1 MAYDNT
7 GAAYDL
13 NLFKDSTAKQ
23 LPKEKEVRRVKQKN
37 KVVTISEEQLYHVRR
52 RKHNPFK
59 IIIGGLSGAVITVI
73 VATIIMGQ
81 VQLTE
86 LTRQINATKSELL
99 VSNSTYTQLQMGIQS
114 KLSTSEIEAYA
125 ENTLGMTKAENAQKE
140 FVSLSEG
147 DKAELSSDANKNFF
161 QKIIEAITGLWS

>member
-1 MAYDNT
+1 MTYENRN
-7 GAAYDL
+7 AAYDL
-13 NLFKDSTAKQ
+13 NLFKDSTAKKI
-23 LPKEKEVRRVKQKN
+23 PEKRENRKEKN
-37 KVVTISEEQLYHVRR
+37 KVVTISEKQLYQNRI

-59 IIIGGLSGAVITVI
+59 LLVGGLSGAVITVI
-73 VATIIMGQ
+73 VATIIVGQ

-86 LTRQINATKSELL
+86 LTQQINATKKELT
-99 VSNSTYTQLQMGIQS
+99 VSQSTYTQLQMGIQS
-114 KLSTSEIEAYA
+114 KLSTAEIEAYA
-125 ENTLGMTKAENAQKE
+125 ENNLGMTKAENAQKE

>member
-1 MAYDNT
+1 MTYENRN
-7 GAAYDL
+7 AAYDL
-13 NLFKDSTAKQ
+13 NLFKDSTAKKY
-23 LPKEKEVRRVKQKN
+23 PEKREVKKQKN
-37 KVVTISEEQLYHVRR
+37 KVVTIPEEQLYQNRR
-52 RKHNPFK
+52 RKHNVSALLM
-59 IIIGGLSGAVITVI
+59 GGVFGAVVTVV
-73 VATIIMGQ
+73 VATIIVGQ

-86 LTRQINATKSELL
+86 LTQQISATKKDLIISQ
-99 VSNSTYTQLQMGIQS
+99 STSTQLEMGIQS

-161 QKIIEAITGLWS
+161 QKTIEAITGLWS